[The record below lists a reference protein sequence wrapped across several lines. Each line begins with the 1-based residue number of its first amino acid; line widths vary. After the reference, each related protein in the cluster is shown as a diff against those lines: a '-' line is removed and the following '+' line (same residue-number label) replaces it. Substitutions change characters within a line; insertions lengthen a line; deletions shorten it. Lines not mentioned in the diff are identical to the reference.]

1 MSYAAIQ
8 DMIDRFGSKELIEL
22 SDHGNTGAIDNTVL
36 QGALDDASAEIDGY
50 LAAVY
55 TLPLSTI
62 PVVLKRLCGDMA
74 RYYLM
79 GDRVQQAAS
88 DRYKNAVA
96 FLRGVAD
103 EKVSLGLDAAAA
115 PALESGGPRVVAAD
129 RVFNAGSLGDY

>member
-1 MSYAAIQ
+1 MSYVTAQ

-22 SDHGNTGAIDNTVL
+22 TDHDNAGVIDDTVL
-36 QGALDDASAEIDGY
+36 QRALDDASAEIDGY

-55 TLPLSTI
+55 ALPLSTV
-62 PVVLKRLCGDMA
+62 PNSVTRLCADMA

-79 GDRVQQAAS
+79 GDRVTQAVS

-103 EKVSLGLDAAAA
+103 EKVSLGLDSAAA
-115 PALESGGPRVVAAD
+115 PALESGGPRIVAAD
-129 RVFNAGSLGDY
+129 RVFDRGTLGDY